1 MTIDLSKLKAGDT
14 VEFRCGGK
22 AIVTDVSF
30 DGLFYLFFG
39 NNVSFCY
46 FRNGDYCGDRVS
58 AFDIRVSLFDII
70 AIHPAKVKRSGE
82 IWYVVY
88 DVANELRVD
97 TMGSLEAVKNTCKD
111 FKNFKP
117 LAITNKTTWT
127 EGDGLEMLEDGE

>member
-22 AIVTDVSF
+22 AIVSDVHS
-30 DGLFYLFFG
+30 DGLFHLIFD
-39 NNVSFCY
+39 NNERLSY
-46 FRNGDYCGDRVS
+46 FNDGDYCGNS
-58 AFDIRVSLFDII
+58 VSLFDII

-127 EGDGLEMLEDGE
+127 EGDGLELLEGVE